1 MPFLIKLISCQS
13 KLEKI
18 NLNINR
24 TWPTRAKCHGLG
36 WIACTHPRYEWCEG
50 HSHDVTRT
58 LPATCQSR
66 AQEEEEDP
74 FQILVCLTRLTPSL
88 DMPATASKIAQD
100 GAYDH
105 PSSFLF
111 LFYSSLGCLQFGDMI
126 AWESFMPLGLLC
138 VFWGCLDD
146 CCVVSWKNSQCLVGI
161 GNMFRSVPPCC
172 ELVANCS
179 M

>member
-50 HSHDVTRT
+50 HFHDVTRT
-58 LPATCQSR
+58 LPATFQSR
-66 AQEEEEDP
+66 AREEEEDP

-111 LFYSSLGCLQFGDMI
+111 LFYSSLGCLQFEDMI
-126 AWESFMPLGLLC
+126 
-138 VFWGCLDD
+138 
-146 CCVVSWKNSQCLVGI
+146 VGI
-161 GNMFRSVPPCC
+161 LYATWIALCFLRLFGWLLRCKL
-172 ELVANCS
+172 EE
-179 M
+179 

>member
-1 MPFLIKLISCQS
+1 MPFLINLISYQT

-24 TWPTRAKCHGLG
+24 PWPTRAKWHGLG

-50 HSHDVTRT
+50 H
-58 LPATCQSR
+58 
-66 AQEEEEDP
+66 

-111 LFYSSLGCLQFGDMI
+111 LFYSSLGCLKFGDMI
-126 AWESFMPLGLLC
+126 AWESFMLLGLLC

-146 CCVVSWKNSQCLVGI
+146 CCVVSWKSSQCLVGI